1 MSTIIT
7 FEEPPGPRGGADR
20 NHPEIAEALKA
31 NPGRWAR
38 LNFDFVDAAKAN
50 NLASTIKSA
59 RLSPYRPKG
68 SFQARVRTVDGE
80 VRVYARYIG
89 GAE

>member
-1 MSTIIT
+1 MSSIIT
-7 FEEPPGPRGGADR
+7 FEEPPGPGGGADR
-20 NHPEIAEALKA
+20 NHPEIAKSLQA

-38 LNFDFVDAAKAN
+38 LNFEFADANKAN
-50 NLASTIKSA
+50 NLACTIKFA
-59 RLSPYRPKG
+59 RLSTYLPKG

-80 VRVYARYIG
+80 VRVYARFVG